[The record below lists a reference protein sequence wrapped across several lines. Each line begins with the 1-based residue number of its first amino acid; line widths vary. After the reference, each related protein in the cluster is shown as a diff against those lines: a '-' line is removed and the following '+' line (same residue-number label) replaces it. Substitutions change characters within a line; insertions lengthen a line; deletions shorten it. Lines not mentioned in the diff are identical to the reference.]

1 MKNKRVAIASW
12 LVLAY
17 TILVILWGAFVR
29 ATGSGAGCGNHWP
42 LCNGEVIPR
51 PEQIETIIE
60 FTHRAMTGLLIP
72 FAILVVIWLFRR
84 TAPGHLARRAA
95 VWSLVFLLV
104 ESLIGAGLVR
114 FELVADDA
122 SVARAFAI
130 SIHLVN
136 TFLLLASQTLTAW
149 WISGYPG
156 PSAKK
161 SGGLKTSLYVGLI
174 GLIILGTSGAITAL
188 GDTLFP
194 AESLAA
200 GIAQDLSPTANFLIR
215 LRIFHPLIAIF
226 VGIYIGGLAA
236 ISQPLGERSNRGF
249 LARSLLTLIILQL
262 GLGLVNVILL
272 APVWMQIIHLLAA
285 DLIWITYVLY
295 MAVSLSTQ
303 TLQVRSSE
311 PIPAN
316 YSTG

>member
-1 MKNKRVAIASW
+1 MNRSRVATASW

-72 FAILVVIWLFRR
+72 FAILVVIWIFRR
-84 TAPGHLARRAA
+84 LAPGHLARRAA

-114 FELVADDA
+114 FELVADNA

-149 WISGYPG
+149 WASGFPG
-156 PSAKK
+156 PSPHKT
-161 SGGLKTSLYVGLI
+161 GGLRTSMYIGLV

-200 GIAQDLSPTANFLIR
+200 GFAQDFSPTANFLIR
-215 LRIFHPLIAIF
+215 LRIFHPLISIL
-226 VGIYIGGLAA
+226 VGLYIGGLAA
-236 ISQPLGERSNRGF
+236 VTGPLGERSPRGI
-249 LARSLLTLIILQL
+249 LARTLLILILLQL
-262 GLGLVNVILL
+262 GIGLINIILL

-285 DLIWITYVLY
+285 DLIWIAYVLF
-295 MAVSLSTQ
+295 MAATLADQSLPVEVT
-303 TLQVRSSE
+303 E
-311 PIPAN
+311 PLAAN
-316 YSTG
+316 LPTS